1 VRPCVSLFLC
11 RRHLQHEGLQVRASH
26 RRPAAAAA
34 RMVREV
40 CVCVCPV
47 CARRACLLRV
57 EAKASPGCAVPF
69 RRSATTATPPVSRYV
84 VGRCIISKQKL
95 QRAALP
101 RGVGGSGRSIAAFT
115 GSDVT
120 PWEALELQQS
130 SKFRRVRCCDVGGSR
145 RWPCISYKS
154 RAGTR
159 AVAQHFVTAPRPTWH
174 GSFWCWSAAGTP
186 LVPAILLPPAQPPIP
201 AGSRCQRDLQDP
213 A

>member
-1 VRPCVSLFLC
+1 MRACECERLCDPVSLSFFAGATCSTRAC
-11 RRHLQHEGLQVRASH
+11 RCVHRIAGQQQQQPVWSVRC
-26 RRPAAAAA
+26 
-34 RMVREV
+34 V
-40 CVCVCPV
+40 CVCVCVSRLCSPRV
-47 CARRACLLRV
+47 CLLRV

-120 PWEALELQQS
+120 PREALELQQS

-145 RWPCISYKS
+145 RWPCIS
-154 RAGTR
+154 
-159 AVAQHFVTAPRPTWH
+159 
-174 GSFWCWSAAGTP
+174 
-186 LVPAILLPPAQPPIP
+186 
-201 AGSRCQRDLQDP
+201 
-213 A
+213 